1 MEITVSAG
9 KGGTGKTTVATN
21 LALALEQEYEVEFYD
36 CDVEEPD
43 AGIFLDPE
51 TDQSENVNIQVPE
64 VDEDT
69 CTNCGKCSDACEF
82 NAIATFGDN
91 TLVYPEL
98 CHGCGLCSLVCPVDA
113 ISEHDK
119 KIGLIRKGKVASM
132 DYYEGDLTVG
142 EPMATPIIRELKKKT
157 SPEKVSIL
165 DSPPGTACPVIESLH
180 GSDFALLVTEP
191 TPFGLHDLK
200 LSVKVAREIGIPA
213 GVVINRDGI
222 GNQDVEKYC
231 QEEEVPVLL
240 KIPND
245 RDIAELYSNGEPF
258 VDRLQGW
265 TDRLLDLYESIEKLV
280 DEAEDNEV
288 NGSKKDSTSQEIGI
302 KGAVD
307 S

>member
-21 LALALEQEYEVEFYD
+21 LALALKDEYDVEFFD

-43 AGIFLDPE
+43 AGIFLNPE
-51 TDQSENVNIQVPE
+51 KTEEEDVNIRIPE
-64 VDEDT
+64 VNEDT
-69 CTNCGKCSDACEF
+69 CTHCGKCSDACEF
-82 NAIATFGDN
+82 NAIATFGEN

-113 ISEHDK
+113 ITEKDK
-119 KIGLIRKGKVASM
+119 KIGVIRKGQAKQIR
-132 DYYEGDLTVG
+132 YYEGDLSIG

-157 SPEKVSIL
+157 DDDALSIL

-200 LSVKVAREIGIPA
+200 LSVDVAREIGVDV

-222 GNQDVEKYC
+222 GDENVEQYC
-231 QEEEVPVLL
+231 EAEDIPVLM
-240 KIPND
+240 KIPDD
-245 RDIAELYSNGEPF
+245 REIAEYYSNGLPF
-258 VDRLQGW
+258 SEHMGGW
-265 TDRLLDLYESIEKLV
+265 KEKFLALYEKIEELV
-280 DEAEDNEV
+280 KRPEAKTIGT
-288 NGSKKDSTSQEIGI
+288 GSVETDIG
-302 KGAVD
+302 GGN
-307 S
+307 